1 MTDTPPD
8 GKRPWQNVW
17 RSRIRTSLSYVD
29 GLMRSVALATRRHDG
44 VEDDAHGRAPGPAAA
59 LDAGGANDHAP
70 GLDPVAHRASL
81 IGYVTGLGL
90 AALLTAISFWVALD
104 RETFWQPGVAVG
116 LCVLAA
122 AQMGIHLVF
131 FLHLTTGPD
140 NVNNALAVAFGVLI
154 IVLFGAG
161 TLWIMSNLDTMM
173 LPPVPR

>member
-1 MTDTPPD
+1 VSDIPPN
-8 GKRPWQNVW
+8 RSRNVW
-17 RSRIRTSLSYVD
+17 RSRFQTSVTSFH
-29 GLMRSVALATRRHDG
+29 GLMRSVILATRRYDAG
-44 VEDDAHGRAPGPAAA
+44 EDDADAHASGRSGAASETGGQGDNAPGF
-59 LDAGGANDHAP
+59 
-70 GLDPVAHRASL
+70 DPVDHRASF

-104 RETFWQPGVAVG
+104 RETFWQPGIAIG

-154 IVLFGAG
+154 IVLIGAG
-161 TLWIMSNLDTMM
+161 TLWIMSNLNTMIVV
-173 LPPVPR
+173 PVQR